1 MSYNPITSEEI
12 RAKCEENEFV
22 RSSNSYY
29 ASDGDPMV
37 DVNNEFNVARYDS
50 LEELEKAFLMYDAH
64 RQCFIYKNLV
74 FVNSTLGGGWEAWT
88 LKKFGD
94 NLIAFES
101 ISMGLII
108 REGKFKKEIDRLLKI
123 TEEQARDYWNFI
135 LNDED

>member
-1 MSYNPITSEEI
+1 
-12 RAKCEENEFV
+12 
-22 RSSNSYY
+22 
-29 ASDGDPMV
+29 MV

-101 ISMGLII
+101 ISMQRVIECGEFEQNI
-108 REGKFKKEIDRLLKI
+108 EELLKI
-123 TEEQARDYWNFI
+123 TEAQARNYWQFI
-135 LNDED
+135 LSK